1 MLWTSH
7 HYETFPVKALL
18 KLKFSVSSW
27 VCIFSNNAK
36 FINVIIMIECSL
48 WNPLGEGTNNG
59 MFGLDDFREDE
70 KKRKEN
76 IEEKMVGREG
86 GT

>member
-1 MLWTSH
+1 
-7 HYETFPVKALL
+7 
-18 KLKFSVSSW
+18 
-27 VCIFSNNAK
+27 
-36 FINVIIMIECSL
+36 MIECSL

-76 IEEKMVGREG
+76 IEEKLVGREG